1 MPWTHLGATA
11 EAGTD
16 SIYLEGPD
24 FPKWDVGDEIVIAS
38 SSYDPYEAEVRT
50 ITSITAGFITIN
62 EPLQHTHKVSWMI
75 PPEDIAGSQIEDGVR
90 MSPEVGLLTRNIVV
104 QGGDSDEEP
113 LEYHHYGCRV
123 LVGQYSYENFEF
135 TGQAHFDSVEFRYC
149 GQGGYFAPH
158 DPRYSIAFKDMSDGS
173 RSSYIR
179 RCSIHHGYNTAIG
192 VHRSNGVVL
201 EDNVIYRTTDSSV
214 KIGGSGNIALH
225 NLAMLTSTIQPNQP
239 KDNHAVDFPAT
250 YDVDA
255 TNELKYN
262 VAAGST
268 RIGVRFA
275 GEVCGVDQTV
285 TEDSVCQCIQQHMAM
300 NVSVLS
306 GCV

>member
-1 MPWTHLGATA
+1 MSLVGRPVDMPWTHLGATA
-11 EAGTD
+11 ERGTH
-16 SIYLEGPD
+16 SITLKGPN
-24 FPKWDVGDEIVIAS
+24 FPDWAVGDEIVIAS

-50 ITSITAGFITIN
+50 ITSISGGSITVH
-62 EPLQHTHKVSWMI
+62 EPLQHTHTVSWMI
-75 PPEDIAGSQIEDGVR
+75 PPEDITGSLIEDGVR
-90 MSPEVGLLTRNIVV
+90 MFPEVGLLTRNIVV
-104 QGGDSDEEP
+104 QGGDSAQEP

-123 LVGQYSYENFEF
+123 LIGQYSYENFEF

-173 RSSYIR
+173 SRSYIR

-201 EDNVIYRTTDSSV
+201 EDNVIYRTTGSSV
-214 KIGGSGNIALH
+214 KIGGSGNVASR
-225 NLAMLTSTIQPNQP
+225 NLALLTSTIQPNEP

-255 TNELKYN
+255 TNELKDN

-268 RIGVRFA
+268 RIGFRFT
-275 GEVCGVDQTV
+275 GEACGRDQTV
-285 TEDSVCQCIQQHMAM
+285 AEASV
-300 NVSVLS
+300 S
-306 GCV
+306 